1 MAKKLELSKEKFEE
15 IRIMYLLKKMTTK
28 EISRKTGLSN
38 TVVCKNLKK
47 YNIYVNTNYVDKTNF
62 KKGDLQKEINK
73 IKDSL
78 INKEYSFSSFE
89 EDKKSLIAICK
100 ITGKTFKDYKNSSG
114 ILTNHLSEIFPGFI
128 HPSSFIK
135 REYKIKNNKYWHE
148 QYFDLINYD
157 EPKNEKFKCSYC
169 NWETNDL
176 KNKSGCYTSHL
187 KNEHNIS
194 DIINHLKN
202 NPDKSYLFKTISGR
216 QIRRD
221 KTISNKN
228 NFIECEICG
237 EKLSILSNSHLKK
250 HNITQAEYKLKYN
263 IEISSN
269 FFSEK
274 MKPLLAKAN
283 ENVKNSFISKSQKE
297 LSDFLENNNIK
308 TDNSNRKFLNGVEL
322 DIINHE
328 KKIGIEY
335 NGLFYHTELGGK
347 KNNTYHLNKTN
358 LCNKK
363 EYYLIHIFEDEWE
376 VKKDIVKSK
385 LKQIFNLNNNL
396 PKIYARKCDIRK
408 ISYYEK
414 NNFLEKNHIQGK
426 DNGNIYYGAF
436 FKDKLVSVMSFI
448 SKRNMV
454 VKNEENSY
462 ELSRFATDINYRV
475 VGMAGKLISYFI
487 KEYNPEHI
495 ISFADRRWTLDK
507 DDNLYTKLGF
517 KLTNILRPDYSYY
530 NSKIDK
536 FKRFHKFNFGKK
548 SIKRKYPSV
557 YNDNK
562 TEWEMMQELGFDRIW
577 DCGKFCYELD
587 LRK

>member
-28 EISRKTGLSN
+28 EISRKTGLSD

-114 ILTNHLSEIFPGFI
+114 TLTNHLSEIFPGFI

-176 KNKSGCYTSHL
+176 KNKSGCYTAHL

-202 NPDKSYLFKTISGR
+202 NPNESYLFKTISGI
-216 QIRRD
+216 QSKRD

-297 LSDFLENNNIK
+297 LSEFLENNNIK

-347 KNNTYHLNKTN
+347 KNNTYHLNKTKLMN
-358 LCNKK
+358 SKN
-363 EYYLIHIFEDEWE
+363 YSLIHIFEDEWE
-376 VKKDIVKSK
+376 LKKDIVKSK
-385 LKQIFNLNNNL
+385 LVQIFGNNNL
-396 PKIYARKCDIRK
+396 EKIYARKCEIKKINKSEKDI
-408 ISYYEK
+408 
-414 NNFLEKNHIQGK
+414 FLNKNHIQGA
-426 DNGNIYYGAF
+426 DNSNIFLGALF
-436 FKDKLVSVMSFI
+436 NNNLVAVMTFDNKRSM
-448 SKRNMV
+448 SKKQNGDS
-454 VKNEENSY
+454 SY
-462 ELSRFATDINYRV
+462 ELLRFATDINYRV
-475 VGMAGKLISYFI
+475 IGIASKILNYFI
-487 KEYNPEHI
+487 NEYKPDNI

-507 DDNLYTKLGF
+507 NNNLYTKIGF

-530 NSKIDK
+530 NPKIDRLR
-536 FKRFHKFNFGKK
+536 RFHKFGFGKK
-548 SIKRKYPSV
+548 SIKKKYPNIYS
-557 YNDNK
+557 DEK
-562 TEWEMMQELGFDRIW
+562 TEWQMMQEAGYDRVW

-587 LRK
+587 LKK